1 MPTKPT
7 KPRSRSWIL
16 AALVAVAPAC
26 AIDEGPDPTADA
38 LDPTLDVDPSVQ
50 IVQPF
55 DPVLRWVLHA
65 RPGFARLHRPDANGN
80 LQLVREVPAG
90 AVQWRAVAVAGDRL
104 LWQSTVTGQ
113 LSLFRLDANANVV
126 SFRLINAP
134 AGLLA
139 RGLAVEQDATCP
151 MPADGAL
158 TYQILLER
166 PGSLTVPFEPPQV
179 LRVDSSGVALGP
191 PTALP
196 VTYAFSTVRE
206 FRRVGG
212 DFFGLVFQSNADPEA
227 GGISYFLRR
236 VDGSFHFIMTT
247 YFSATAGLTGCTTTG
262 PACPTG
268 IVGGAPGPGYRL
280 ASIGHGAVVGFP
292 GVPIDPGPFALWARP
307 NDGRAQAFLVRPG
320 SAMGVLPTFL
330 DDPANANTGVSLAMA
345 SITSCGLVEPF
356 TPPPGWPTNPPLD

>member
-1 MPTKPT
+1 MPTKSPL
-7 KPRSRSWIL
+7 RSRLWIL
-16 AALVAVAPAC
+16 AALIAAAPAC
-26 AIDEGPDPTADA
+26 AIDDGPDPTD
-38 LDPTLDVDPSVQ
+38 DELDVDVDFDPSVQ

-55 DPVLRWVLHA
+55 DPVLRWVLHG

-113 LSLFRLDANANVV
+113 LSLFRLDANANVI
-126 SFRLINAP
+126 SFRLINVP
-134 AGLLA
+134 AGLQA
-139 RGLAVEQDATCP
+139 RGLAVEQDTTCP

-179 LRVDSSGVALGP
+179 LRVGSNGVALGP

-196 VTYAFSTVRE
+196 ITYAFQTVRE

-212 DFFGLVFQSNADPEA
+212 DFWGLVFQSNADPES
-227 GGISYFLRR
+227 GGISYYLRR

-247 YFSATAGLTGCTTTG
+247 FFSATGGLTGCTTTG
-262 PACPTG
+262 PTCPTA
-268 IVGGAPGPGYRL
+268 VGGFPGPGYRL
-280 ASIGHGAVVGFP
+280 ASIGHGAAAGFFGAP
-292 GVPIDPGPFALWARP
+292 VSPGPYALWARP
-307 NDGRAQAFLVRPG
+307 NDGRAVALSVRPG
-320 SAMGVLPTFL
+320 LEMFTLPTVL
-330 DDPANANTGVSLAMA
+330 DDPANANTGVSLALA
-345 SITSCGLVEPF
+345 SVTECGLFEPF
-356 TPPPGWPTNPPLD
+356 NPPPGWPTNPPLD